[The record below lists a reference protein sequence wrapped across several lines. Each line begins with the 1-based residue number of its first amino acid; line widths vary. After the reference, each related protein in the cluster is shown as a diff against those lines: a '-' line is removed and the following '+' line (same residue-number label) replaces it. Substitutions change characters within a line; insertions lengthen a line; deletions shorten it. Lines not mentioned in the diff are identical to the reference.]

1 MAQPVFDNNTAC
13 LKIYNEMFL
22 LHFNNVN
29 ALIEKEEKNNPTN
42 VYVYSLEGY
51 AGFIEAFLS
60 EREDLF
66 KTYKTET
73 DKRLEKLRSG
83 DKSSPYY
90 LMTQAE
96 LILQRALLRARFREY
111 FNAAIDIRKSYKMM
125 VENQAKFPGF
135 KPNLKTLGLMHSVIG
150 SVPQNFQWVVKLIG
164 MHGTIKQGTAELH
177 QLLNASRTD
186 RSISYM
192 KNEILLYLIFVESH
206 LTKNKSVSLQ
216 LLNEYDKN
224 NSSQLITFSHVNTY
238 YTFDKNEQVIQLLNE
253 RKSDSQAFHM
263 FYLDYLHAI
272 AKLNR
277 LDEDA
282 DVYFKKYT
290 SGFTGSSFIKSS
302 YQKSAWHALV
312 VKKDKSLYEMY
323 MKNCIVKGDDFS
335 DEDKQA
341 LKEAQSKEIPN
352 YYLLR
357 ARLLFDGGYYQKALN
372 EIVSKSKDDFPNVKD
387 KLELIYRLA
396 RIFDKMENNEK
407 AIDMYKKTVELGTDK
422 QFYYAANAALNLG
435 IIYEQQGDLKN
446 AESWYRKCL
455 SMRNHD
461 YQNSI
466 DQKAKAGLDR
476 LGKE

>member
-1 MAQPVFDNNTAC
+1 
-13 LKIYNEMFL
+13 MFL

-29 ALIEKEEKNNPTN
+29 ALINKEEKNNPDN

-51 AGFIEAFLS
+51 ASFIQAFLS

-83 DKSSPYY
+83 DKTSPYF

-177 QLLNASRTD
+177 QLLNASKTD

-206 LTKNKSVSLQ
+206 LTKNKTVSLQ

-224 NSSQLITFSHVNTY
+224 NTSQLITFSHVNTY
-238 YTFDKNEQVIQLLNE
+238 YTFDKN
-253 RKSDSQAFHM
+253 A
-263 FYLDYLHAI
+263 
-272 AKLNR
+272 
-277 LDEDA
+277 
-282 DVYFKKYT
+282 
-290 SGFTGSSFIKSS
+290 
-302 YQKSAWHALV
+302 
-312 VKKDKSLYEMY
+312 
-323 MKNCIVKGDDFS
+323 
-335 DEDKQA
+335 
-341 LKEAQSKEIPN
+341 
-352 YYLLR
+352 
-357 ARLLFDGGYYQKALN
+357 
-372 EIVSKSKDDFPNVKD
+372 
-387 KLELIYRLA
+387 
-396 RIFDKMENNEK
+396 
-407 AIDMYKKTVELGTDK
+407 
-422 QFYYAANAALNLG
+422 
-435 IIYEQQGDLKN
+435 
-446 AESWYRKCL
+446 
-455 SMRNHD
+455 
-461 YQNSI
+461 
-466 DQKAKAGLDR
+466 
-476 LGKE
+476 